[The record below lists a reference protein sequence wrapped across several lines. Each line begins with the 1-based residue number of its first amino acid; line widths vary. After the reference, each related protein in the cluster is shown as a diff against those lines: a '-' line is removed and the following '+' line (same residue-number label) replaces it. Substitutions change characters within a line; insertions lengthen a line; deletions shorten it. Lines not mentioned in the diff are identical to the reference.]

1 MYTNGIQHSHW
12 IKWNVFF
19 SLANGSCR
27 WCSFFWIRQTCQ
39 WCASWRLCNFL
50 SKIACLLPSHLFR
63 VTPVRNWT
71 FESNH
76 ETDAGRPQNDV
87 PPTHKWDWTYLILKP
102 MENSRVSSFQ
112 WSYTGFFRDQI
123 IWNLFCEDQTSN
135 KMMYQKPF
143 WLILFLKMV
152 SIVWIKCHFNRSHL
166 YLTFWWSPTPFVKRL
181 ILRPRPSF
189 FPPTASPEPLR
200 MGGMPRL
207 RVHHPLHWKV
217 W

>member
-1 MYTNGIQHSHW
+1 MFFSVWPMGAADDV
-12 IKWNVFF
+12 VFF
-19 SLANGSCR
+19 ESDRHVNGVQAEDYVISYPKLPAFCLPICLEWLQSGTELSSL
-27 WCSFFWIRQTCQ
+27 IMKQM
-39 WCASWRLCNFL
+39 
-50 SKIACLLPSHLFR
+50 
-63 VTPVRNWT
+63 PV
-71 FESNH
+71 
-76 ETDAGRPQNDV
+76 GPQNDV

>member
-1 MYTNGIQHSHW
+1 M
-12 IKWNVFF
+12 FF
-19 SLANGSCR
+19 SVWPMGSCR

-143 WLILFLKMV
+143 WWILFLKMV

-166 YLTFWWSPTPFVKRL
+166 YLTFWLANSICVFAHLEAKAKLLSTYRITGAAENGGNAKTSGPSPPPLKGL
-181 ILRPRPSF
+181 IDL
-189 FPPTASPEPLR
+189 LK
-200 MGGMPRL
+200 L
-207 RVHHPLHWKV
+207 
-217 W
+217 